1 MEPYTPGPEYQS
13 NPEKKEQTRRHNPLR
28 LRTILQSYNNQ
39 ISIGIGTKTH
49 KWINET
55 EQRAQKQTHTP
66 TINL

>member
-1 MEPYTPGPEYQS
+1 MEPYMPGPEYQS

-39 ISIGIGTKTH
+39 NSIGIGTKTH

-55 EQRAQKQTHTP
+55 E
-66 TINL
+66 